1 MGRVKNTMQLIE
13 LEEIFRLL
21 QETCGDPVYK
31 DIGKDEDG
39 NIVAVPCYQI
49 GDGKEKKR
57 EGIIA

>member
-1 MGRVKNTMQLIE
+1 MKYITD